1 MGMTEA
7 IRKARTDTYE
17 HTISGLLAKRVDLF
31 HEAERIRDRIAVIKN
46 DIAALDRVLG
56 TLGYTGDLNKEMP
69 RQKHERLFG
78 QGELTRAILDVLR
91 DATEPMATRD
101 IAREIIAVNEQDARD
116 RRLLTEVTRRVS
128 KALRI
133 SASRSLVV
141 RILGKHK
148 SVYWKSSNNLRI
160 NAPPS

>member
-1 MGMTEA
+1 MNDV

-17 HTISGLLAKRVDLF
+17 HTITGLLTKRVDLY
-31 HEAERIRDRIAVIKN
+31 HEAERIRDRMAVIKN
-46 DIAALDRVLG
+46 DIAALDRVLS
-56 TLGYTGDLNKEMP
+56 TLGYTGDLNREMP

-91 DATEPMATRD
+91 DAIEPMATRD

-128 KALRI
+128 KALRVQNI
-133 SASRSLVV
+133 KGAVSRQLQAD
-141 RILGKHK
+141 RGMAWALITK
-148 SVYWKSSNNLRI
+148 I
-160 NAPPS
+160 

>member
-1 MGMTEA
+1 MNDT
-7 IRKARTDTYE
+7 IRKARTETYE
-17 HTISGLLAKRVDLF
+17 HTIAGLLAKRVDLY
-31 HEAERIRDRIAVIKN
+31 HEAERIRDRMAVIKN
-46 DIAALDRVLG
+46 DIAALDRVLS

-69 RQKHERLFG
+69 RQKHERIFG

-101 IAREIIAVNEQDARD
+101 IAREILAVNEQDARD

-133 SASRSLVV
+133 QKERGRIRMTTNRIGRVVWLGASPEPRF
-141 RILGKHK
+141 
-148 SVYWKSSNNLRI
+148 
-160 NAPPS
+160 

>member
-1 MGMTEA
+1 MTDA

-17 HTISGLLAKRVDLF
+17 HTITGLLTKRMDLY
-31 HEAERIRDRIAVIKN
+31 HEAERIRDRMAAIKN
-46 DIAALDRVLG
+46 DIAAMDRVLG

-128 KALRI
+128 KALRVQRQRG
-133 SASRSLVV
+133 SVNGSVCVDGCLVWLAKY
-141 RILGKHK
+141 IGPK
-148 SVYWKSSNNLRI
+148 
-160 NAPPS
+160 

>member
-1 MGMTEA
+1 MTDA

-17 HTISGLLAKRVDLF
+17 HTITGLLTKRVDLY
-31 HEAERIRDRIAVIKN
+31 HEAERIRDRMAAIKN

-78 QGELTRAILDVLR
+78 QGELTRTILDVLR

-101 IAREIIAVNEQDARD
+101 IAREIITVNEQDARD

-133 SASRSLVV
+133 QKQHGRVQSGLDQAGRVMWSR
-141 RILGKHK
+141 
-148 SVYWKSSNNLRI
+148 
-160 NAPPS
+160 